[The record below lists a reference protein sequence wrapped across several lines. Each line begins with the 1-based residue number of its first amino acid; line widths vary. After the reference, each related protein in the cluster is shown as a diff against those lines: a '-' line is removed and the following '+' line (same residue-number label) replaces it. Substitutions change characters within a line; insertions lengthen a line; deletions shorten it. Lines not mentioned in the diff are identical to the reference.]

1 MDYYNVL
8 GVSKDSTD
16 EEIKKAYRKMALK
29 WHPDKNQDNKEIA
42 EEKFKEI
49 SRAYEVLSNPNKRN
63 TYNITGNTEE
73 FIFTNPQE
81 IFQTFCASFLSSD
94 FFAESGQ
101 FYNMM
106 DQPEVEFVF
115 QSFSTFPVMSKVFP
129 AGRAQSVFDQF
140 MGTTNSRPQN
150 VNDRIDCILKKI
162 NEVKDGKKRRKPTE
176 QNTETSQHQSHQPP
190 PHSPPHSPPPHHQS
204 HSPPPHPQSHPPIL
218 DQNIIPKYEKTKDLI
233 YNVNVKIEDVFNKKI
248 KRLKIKRIRK
258 NDSNEY
264 VEESKEFYIP
274 LYMREIIYN
283 EQADENPE
291 YKKAGD
297 VIINVNIKEDSNFEV
312 IDDYHLL
319 VRKNISV
326 YEVLYGTKF
335 FMRHLDNTVLKIKS
349 TEKIGNKLIQKIK
362 NEGLPFDK
370 KGEKRGYLYIK
381 FKIVD
386 NIPDT
391 PENREILLN
400 ISRKI
405 HESFDNNNLF
415 SSDYNC
421 SYEREGQL
429 DHDNIYMNIIPE

>member
-8 GVSKDSTD
+8 EVNKDSTD

-49 SRAYEVLSNPNKRN
+49 SRAYEVLSNPDKRN
-63 TYNITGNTEE
+63 TYNMTGNTDE

-81 IFQTFCASFLSSD
+81 IFKTFCTSFINSD

-101 FYNMM
+101 FYTMM
-106 DQPEVEFVF
+106 EQPEVEFVF
-115 QSFSTFPVMSKVFP
+115 QSFSTFPAMSKVFP

-150 VNDRIDCILKKI
+150 INDRIDCILKKI
-162 NEVKDGKKRRKPTE
+162 NEVKDGKKRRKPAE
-176 QNTETSQHQSHQPP
+176 QNTETPQQKSQSHTPPSHTPP
-190 PHSPPHSPPPHHQS
+190 PIS
-204 HSPPPHPQSHPPIL
+204 
-218 DQNIIPKYEKTKDLI
+218 DQNIAAKYEKTKDLI

-258 NDSNEY
+258 NESNEY

-297 VIINVNIKEDSNFEV
+297 LIININIKEDSNFEV

-326 YEVLYGTKF
+326 YEMLYGTKF

-381 FKIVD
+381 FKIID
-386 NIPDT
+386 NISDT
-391 PENREILLN
+391 PENREIMLN
-400 ISRKI
+400 LSRKI

-429 DHDNIYMNIIPE
+429 DHENIYLNIIPE